1 MKIPPILLD
10 TFPKQERA
18 LWVKSTQVNNVMAF
32 GLVVSVVL
40 VVVLNYIFLA
50 RVRATYCP
58 LILGILSSQEREDC
72 TLSLTLYAW
81 SFL

>member
-58 LILGILSSQEREDC
+58 PILGVLSSQESER
-72 TLSLTLYAW
+72 TVL
-81 SFL
+81 FH

>member
-58 LILGILSSQEREDC
+58 LILGILSSQEREDS

>member
-81 SFL
+81 PFL